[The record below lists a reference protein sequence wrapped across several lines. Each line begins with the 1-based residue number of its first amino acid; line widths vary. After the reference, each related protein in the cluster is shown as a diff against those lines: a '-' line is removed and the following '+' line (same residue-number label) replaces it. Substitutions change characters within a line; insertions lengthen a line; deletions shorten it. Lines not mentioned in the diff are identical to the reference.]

1 MAIVYDDTLLAADW
15 VGLAETYF
23 GQHGGSVTSKG
34 QFSSENGTVP
44 QMEDLVKTALAS
56 KPGFIFFMATS
67 AIAPEL
73 EVAFIRTAR
82 AVDPKFPIAMP
93 NGYDEAAKA
102 GLEVTAANGS
112 KSYPALVDGI
122 YYVNDVIYPKANDRY
137 KSMFGITYMPTLD
150 AGAQSNSYDAM
161 SAIIRAAQ
169 AAGYSKLKNINKAL
183 SSKTFTFPRYGGNT
197 GRNRDAN
204 AAANIR
210 LITAR
215 LEEGLP
221 RPEALTRPI
230 HGSGG
235 GGAGR
240 QGGGQRAPCTRAA
253 PGAAAA
259 ATAAAAAADADAAV
273 QGGGAYG

>member
-1 MAIVYDDTLLAADW
+1 MSLAFLCLCTRW
-15 VGLAETYF
+15 
-23 GQHGGSVTSKG
+23 H
-34 QFSSENGTVP
+34 
-44 QMEDLVKTALAS
+44 
-56 KPGFIFFMATS
+56 
-67 AIAPEL
+67 
-73 EVAFIRTAR
+73 
-82 AVDPKFPIAMP
+82 
-93 NGYDEAAKA
+93 
-102 GLEVTAANGS
+102 
-112 KSYPALVDGI
+112 
-122 YYVNDVIYPKANDRY
+122 
-137 KSMFGITYMPTLD
+137 
-150 AGAQSNSYDAM
+150 
-161 SAIIRAAQ
+161 
-169 AAGYSKLKNINKAL
+169 
-183 SSKTFTFPRYGGNT
+183 
-197 GRNRDAN
+197 RNRDAN

-210 LITAR
+210 LITAC